1 MKGGSLMLYEI
12 KAKVNDDVRIILENG
27 KGEFSSYILTV
38 NKLMLEG
45 DGLDFF
51 LEETTGFEERIEEE
65 VKQ

>member
-1 MKGGSLMLYEI
+1 MLYEI